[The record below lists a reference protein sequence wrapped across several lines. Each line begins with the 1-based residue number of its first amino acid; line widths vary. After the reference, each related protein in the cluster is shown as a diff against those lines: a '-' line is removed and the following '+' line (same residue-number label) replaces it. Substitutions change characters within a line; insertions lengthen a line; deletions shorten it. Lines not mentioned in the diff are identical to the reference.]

1 LQIAIAQESHVDKE
15 MVKPWKCIRSRTN
28 QSYRVFSIRTDTT
41 LSPRTGAE
49 HEFYVIES
57 GDWVNIIPITADQ
70 QVVMIQQ
77 YRHGSKQITLEIP
90 GGLVDPGDT
99 PESAA
104 SRELLEETGY
114 RAEEWKKIGVVN
126 PNPAIFSNRCHTF
139 LAWNLMK
146 VGSPTLDQTE
156 DIDVVL
162 LPLADIPGLIRKG
175 VIDHALVI
183 AAFHWLDL
191 EKREGVESF

>member
-1 LQIAIAQESHVDKE
+1 
-15 MVKPWKCIRSRTN
+15 MVKPWKRIRSQTN
-28 QSYRVFSIRTDTT
+28 QTYRIFSIRTDTT

-57 GDWVNIIPITADQ
+57 GDWVNVIPITADE
-70 QVVMIQQ
+70 QVVMIRQ
-77 YRHGSKQITLEIP
+77 YRHGSGEITLEIP
-90 GGLVDPGDT
+90 GGLVEPGDT
-99 PESAA
+99 PEKAA

-114 RAEEWKKIGVVN
+114 QAEEWKKIGVVN

-139 LAWNLMK
+139 FARNLTK
-146 VGSPTLDQTE
+146 VGNPTLDQTE

-162 LPLADIPGLIRKG
+162 LPLSDIPRLIRNG

-183 AAFHWLDL
+183 AAFYWYSLC
-191 EKREGVESF
+191 

>member
-1 LQIAIAQESHVDKE
+1 
-15 MVKPWKCIRSRTN
+15 MVKPWKRIRSQTN
-28 QSYRVFSIRTDTT
+28 QTYRIFSIRTDTT

-57 GDWVNIIPITADQ
+57 GDWVNVIPITADE
-70 QVVMIQQ
+70 QVVMIRQ
-77 YRHGSKQITLEIP
+77 YRHGSGEITLEIP
-90 GGLVDPGDT
+90 GGLVEPGDT
-99 PESAA
+99 PETAA

-114 RAEEWKKIGVVN
+114 QAEEWKKIGVVN

-139 LAWNLMK
+139 FARNLTK

-162 LPLADIPGLIRKG
+162 LPLSDIPRLIRNG

-183 AAFHWLDL
+183 AAFYWYS
-191 EKREGVESF
+191 VC

>member
-1 LQIAIAQESHVDKE
+1 
-15 MVKPWKCIRSRTN
+15 MVKPWKHIRSQTN
-28 QSYRVFSIRTDTT
+28 RSYRIFSIRTDTT

-57 GDWVNIIPITADQ
+57 GDWVNVIPVTADQ
-70 QVVMIQQ
+70 QVVMIKQ
-77 YRHGSKQITLEIP
+77 YRHGSRQVTLEIP

-99 PESAA
+99 PERAA

-114 RAEEWKKIGVVN
+114 QAEEWEKIGVVS

-139 LAWNLMK
+139 LARNLTK
-146 VGSPTLDQTE
+146 VGNPTPDQTE
-156 DIDVVL
+156 DIDVLL
-162 LPLADIPGLIRKG
+162 LPLSDIPRLIRKG

-183 AAFHWLDL
+183 AAFYWYSL
-191 EKREGVESF
+191 G

>member
-1 LQIAIAQESHVDKE
+1 
-15 MVKPWKCIRSRTN
+15 MVKPWKRIRSQTN
-28 QSYRVFSIRTDTT
+28 QTYRIFSIRTDTT

-57 GDWVNIIPITADQ
+57 GDWVNVIPITADE
-70 QVVMIQQ
+70 QVVMIKQ
-77 YRHGSKQITLEIP
+77 YRHGSGEITLEIP
-90 GGLVDPGDT
+90 GGLVEPGDT
-99 PESAA
+99 PEKAA

-114 RAEEWKKIGVVN
+114 QAEEWKKIGVVN

-139 LAWNLMK
+139 FARNLTK
-146 VGSPTLDQTE
+146 VGNPTLDQTE

-162 LPLADIPGLIRKG
+162 LPLSDIPRLIRNG

-183 AAFHWLDL
+183 AAFYWYSLC
-191 EKREGVESF
+191 

>member
-1 LQIAIAQESHVDKE
+1 
-15 MVKPWKCIRSRTN
+15 MVKVWKRIRSQTDA
-28 QSYRVFSIRTDTT
+28 SYHIFSIRTDTT

-49 HEFYVIES
+49 HDFYVIES
-57 GDWVNIIPITADQ
+57 SDWVNVIPITTDQ
-70 QVVMIQQ
+70 QVVMVRQ
-77 YRHGSKQITLEIP
+77 YRHGSSQVTLEIP

-99 PESAA
+99 PEKAA

-114 RAEEWKKIGVVN
+114 QAIEWVKLGAVN

-139 LAWNLMK
+139 LARNVTK
-146 VGSPTLDQTE
+146 VSGQTPDQTE

-162 LPLADIPGLIRKG
+162 LPLPDIPGLIRNG

-183 AAFHWLDL
+183 AAFYWLDL
-191 EKREGVESF
+191 ETREGVESF

>member
-1 LQIAIAQESHVDKE
+1 
-15 MVKPWKCIRSRTN
+15 MVKPWTCIRSRTN

-57 GDWVNIIPITADQ
+57 GDWVNVIPLTADQ

-114 RAEEWKKIGVVN
+114 QADAWKKIGAVN

-139 LAWNLMK
+139 LARNLTK
-146 VGSPTLDQTE
+146 VGNPTLDQAE

-162 LPLADIPGLIRKG
+162 FPLSEVPRLIRDG

>member
-1 LQIAIAQESHVDKE
+1 
-15 MVKPWKCIRSRTN
+15 MVKVWKRIRSQTDA
-28 QSYRVFSIRTDTT
+28 SYRIFSIRTDTT

-49 HEFYVIES
+49 HDFYVIES
-57 GDWVNIIPITADQ
+57 SDWVNVIPITTDQ
-70 QVVMIQQ
+70 QVVMVKQ
-77 YRHGSKQITLEIP
+77 YRHGSRQVTLEIP

-99 PESAA
+99 PEKAA

-114 RAEEWKKIGVVN
+114 QATEWVKLGAVS

-139 LAWNLMK
+139 LARNLTK
-146 VGSPTLDQTE
+146 VSGQTPDQTE

-162 LPLADIPGLIRKG
+162 LPLSDIPGLIRKG

-183 AAFHWLDL
+183 AAFYWFGL
-191 EKREGVESF
+191 ETREGVESF

>member
-1 LQIAIAQESHVDKE
+1 
-15 MVKPWKCIRSRTN
+15 MVKPWKRIRSQTN
-28 QSYRVFSIRTDTT
+28 QTYRIFSIRTDTT

-57 GDWVNIIPITADQ
+57 GDWVNVIPITADE
-70 QVVMIQQ
+70 QVVMIRQ
-77 YRHGSKQITLEIP
+77 YRHGSGEITLEIP
-90 GGLVDPGDT
+90 GGLVEPGDT
-99 PESAA
+99 PEKAA

-114 RAEEWKKIGVVN
+114 QAEEWKKIGVVN

-139 LAWNLMK
+139 FAGNLTK
-146 VGSPTLDQTE
+146 AGSPTLDQTE

-162 LPLADIPGLIRKG
+162 LPLSDIPRLIRNG

-183 AAFHWLDL
+183 AAFYWYSLC
-191 EKREGVESF
+191 

>member
-1 LQIAIAQESHVDKE
+1 
-15 MVKPWKCIRSRTN
+15 MVKPWKRIRSQTN
-28 QSYRVFSIRTDTT
+28 QTYRIFSIRTDTT

-57 GDWVNIIPITADQ
+57 GDWVNVIPITADE
-70 QVVMIQQ
+70 QVVMIRQ
-77 YRHGSKQITLEIP
+77 YRHGSGEITLEIP
-90 GGLVDPGDT
+90 GGLVEPGDT
-99 PESAA
+99 PEKAA

-114 RAEEWKKIGVVN
+114 QAEEWKKIGVVN

-139 LAWNLMK
+139 LARNLMK

-162 LPLADIPGLIRKG
+162 LPLSEVPRLIRDG

-183 AAFHWLDL
+183 AAFHWYSL
-191 EKREGVESF
+191 G

>member
-1 LQIAIAQESHVDKE
+1 
-15 MVKPWKCIRSRTN
+15 MVKPWKRIRSQTN
-28 QSYRVFSIRTDTT
+28 QTYRIFSIRTDTT

-57 GDWVNIIPITADQ
+57 GDWVNVIPITADE
-70 QVVMIQQ
+70 QVVMIRQ
-77 YRHGSKQITLEIP
+77 YRHGSGEITLEIP
-90 GGLVDPGDT
+90 GGLVEPGDT
-99 PESAA
+99 PEKAA

-114 RAEEWKKIGVVN
+114 QAEEWKKIGVVN

-139 LAWNLMK
+139 FARNLTK
-146 VGSPTLDQTE
+146 VGNPTLDQTE

-162 LPLADIPGLIRKG
+162 LPLSDIPRLIRNG

-183 AAFHWLDL
+183 AAFYWYS
-191 EKREGVESF
+191 VC

>member
-1 LQIAIAQESHVDKE
+1 
-15 MVKPWKCIRSRTN
+15 MVKPWKRIRSRTN
-28 QSYRVFSIRTDTT
+28 KSYRIFSIRTDTT

-57 GDWVNIIPITADQ
+57 GDWVNVVPITADQ
-70 QVVMIQQ
+70 QVVMIKQ
-77 YRHGSKQITLEIP
+77 YRHGSRQITLEIP

-99 PESAA
+99 PETAA

-139 LAWNLMK
+139 LARNLTR
-146 VGSPTLDQTE
+146 VANPTPDQTE

-162 LPLADIPGLIRKG
+162 LPLSDIPGLIRKG

-183 AAFHWLDL
+183 AAFYWLNL

>member
-1 LQIAIAQESHVDKE
+1 
-15 MVKPWKCIRSRTN
+15 MVKPWKRIRSQTN
-28 QSYRVFSIRTDTT
+28 QTYRIFSIRTDTT

-57 GDWVNIIPITADQ
+57 GDWVNVIPITADE
-70 QVVMIQQ
+70 QVVMIRQ
-77 YRHGSKQITLEIP
+77 YRHGSGEITLEIP
-90 GGLVDPGDT
+90 GGLVEPGDT

-114 RAEEWKKIGVVN
+114 QAQEWKKIGVVN

-139 LAWNLMK
+139 LARNLTK

-162 LPLADIPGLIRKG
+162 LPLSDIPGLIRSG

-183 AAFHWLDL
+183 AAFYWYSV
-191 EKREGVESF
+191 G